1 MQAGKETNREAVV
14 DLDLF
19 AGAGG
24 LAIGLEMAGF
34 SPARLYELD
43 KHSCATLR
51 TNTKSPE
58 AYLRGKVYEE
68 DVTKIEWAHV
78 GGPIRLLASGTPCQ
92 PFSLGGKH
100 LADHDGRNL
109 FPEVTRAV
117 RELRPAA
124 VLLENVK
131 GLLRKSFQPYFE
143 YVLRQLAC
151 PSVGPKRRESWQNH
165 NDRIRRHQCSAGYEP
180 EYHVEWRMLDAADF
194 GVPQNR
200 KRVFIVATR
209 YDLPIYRFPTSTH
222 SREALARE
230 QSSGE
235 YWERHGLPR
244 PDIAS
249 SNGALFDFHEENPR
263 LPWVTVR
270 DVFRQLPE
278 AASCEQ
284 GAWMNHWLIPGARS
298 YRGHVGSVYDWPSK
312 TIKAG
317 VHGVPGGENTV
328 IEEDGTLRYY
338 TLRETAKLQTF
349 PDTYFFEG
357 ARIHVTRQ
365 VGNAVPC
372 TLARVVAEPLHDL
385 LWQEANKELEE
396 VGG

>member
-1 MQAGKETNREAVV
+1 MQSGEGTNRGTSV
-14 DLDLF
+14 DLDIF

-34 SPARLYELD
+34 SPARLYEMD
-43 KHSCATLR
+43 KYSCATLR
-51 TNTKSPE
+51 TNADSAEPS
-58 AYLRGKVYEE
+58 LRGKVQQG
-68 DVTKIEWAHV
+68 DVTKVDWSHI
-78 GGPIRLLASGTPCQ
+78 GRPIRLLASGTPCQ

-117 RELRPAA
+117 RELRPVA

-131 GLLRKSFQPYFE
+131 GLLRPSFQPYFE
-143 YVLRQLAC
+143 YVLRQLEC
-151 PSVGPKRRESWQNH
+151 PSVAPKRRETWQSH
-165 NDRIRRHQCSAGYEP
+165 NARIRRHQCSAGYEP
-180 EYHVEWRMLDAADF
+180 EYHVAWRMLDAADF

-200 KRVFIVATR
+200 RRVFIVATR
-209 YDLPIYRFPTSTH
+209 GDLPIYRFPTATH
-222 SREALARE
+222 SRDALAHAQR
-230 QSSGE
+230 SGE
-235 YWERHGLPR
+235 YWERHGLLR

-249 SNGALFDFHEENPR
+249 SNGALFDLDEEDSR

-270 DVFRQLPE
+270 DALRQLPQ
-278 AASCEQ
+278 AAQSEQ
-284 GAWMNHWLIPGARS
+284 EAWMNHWLVPGARA
-298 YRGHVGSVYDWPSK
+298 YRGHVGSAYDWPSK

-328 IEEDGTLRYY
+328 VEDDGSLRYY

-357 ARIHVTRQ
+357 PRVHVTRQ

-372 TLARVVAEPLHDL
+372 ALARVVAEPLHDL
-385 LWQEANKELEE
+385 LWREANKELEE
-396 VGG
+396 VRA